1 MHISEPLNEFS
12 QTEHPPHNQHPDQE
26 TECYQPSRRPSYYV
40 QSLTLSLRGSHH
52 PDL

>member
-26 TECYQPSRRPSYYV
+26 TVLPALQKALLLRPV
-40 QSLTLSLRGSHH
+40 TNPLPEG
-52 PDL
+52 